1 MSLELIKESVVINRV
16 IGEDSAQTVIEND
29 IIVPDVKPDISRIL
43 LLDGD
48 TYVNRI
54 ETAQDKILIDG
65 TILYKILYVPD
76 EESREIKSFNT
87 SSNFN
92 YALDVL
98 DARPGA
104 KCRVK
109 CDIEHIEYNMMN
121 ERKINVKTIL
131 KVSGKA
137 MEESEQR
144 AVSNIDALE
153 DVQVLRGSAQI
164 NCYLGD
170 SAADCTISEALAVP
184 AGKPSVKE
192 ILRTDVKII
201 NKECY
206 LEDGRA
212 VAKGELNI
220 STLYT
225 ADDEERSLQM
235 IEFDVPFAQSLELP
249 NAGDSADIEVDFR
262 IAGIQFEP
270 AEDEDGELRV
280 LNFEADLNLYA
291 SAYEKRNID
300 IVSDAYSPSVRLNL
314 EQETIRIEDVMTR
327 SKTQVV
333 IRDAISVSDENP
345 EIAEVFN
352 VLCKPW
358 VSDYEVIDDRVNIEG
373 VVSNNILYLSG
384 DSERPVYCQQQEIPF
399 RHTVDIKGIKP
410 DMKCDIGL
418 DIEHCSYSMISAT
431 EVEIRLIIGVD
442 IKVVRQVFYPLTVD
456 IIELPHEDR
465 KLEEQPSLVIY
476 FSKPG
481 DTLWK
486 IAKKY
491 YTTVDYIQKINNITD
506 QDLHVPGRQV
516 LIPKRTL

>member
-170 SAADCTISEALAVP
+170 STADCTISEALAVP

-192 ILRTDVKII
+192 ILRTDVK
-201 NKECY
+201 
-206 LEDGRA
+206 
-212 VAKGELNI
+212 
-220 STLYT
+220 S
-225 ADDEERSLQM
+225 
-235 IEFDVPFAQSLELP
+235 
-249 NAGDSADIEVDFR
+249 
-262 IAGIQFEP
+262 
-270 AEDEDGELRV
+270 
-280 LNFEADLNLYA
+280 
-291 SAYEKRNID
+291 
-300 IVSDAYSPSVRLNL
+300 
-314 EQETIRIEDVMTR
+314 
-327 SKTQVV
+327 
-333 IRDAISVSDENP
+333 
-345 EIAEVFN
+345 
-352 VLCKPW
+352 
-358 VSDYEVIDDRVNIEG
+358 
-373 VVSNNILYLSG
+373 
-384 DSERPVYCQQQEIPF
+384 
-399 RHTVDIKGIKP
+399 
-410 DMKCDIGL
+410 
-418 DIEHCSYSMISAT
+418 
-431 EVEIRLIIGVD
+431 
-442 IKVVRQVFYPLTVD
+442 
-456 IIELPHEDR
+456 
-465 KLEEQPSLVIY
+465 
-476 FSKPG
+476 
-481 DTLWK
+481 
-486 IAKKY
+486 
-491 YTTVDYIQKINNITD
+491 
-506 QDLHVPGRQV
+506 
-516 LIPKRTL
+516 

>member
-1 MSLELIKESVVINRV
+1 MSLELIKESVMINQM

-48 TYVNRI
+48 TYVN
-54 ETAQDKILIDG
+54 ETEAAQDKILING
-65 TILYKILYVPD
+65 TIFYKILYVPEGD
-76 EESREIKSFNT
+76 GREVKSFNI
-87 SSNFN
+87 SSDFD

-137 MEESEQR
+137 MEEIEQS
-144 AVSNIDALE
+144 AISNIGALE
-153 DVQVLRGSAQI
+153 DVQVLRDSAQI

-170 SAADCTISEALAVP
+170 DTVDCNISEALAVP

-192 ILRTDVKII
+192 ILRTDAKII
-201 NKECY
+201 NKEY
-206 LEDGRA
+206 RVEDGRA

-225 ADDEERSLQM
+225 ADDEESSLQM
-235 IEFDVPFAQSLELP
+235 MEFDVPFAQFFEMP
-249 NAGDSADIEVDFR
+249 NAGDYADIEVDYK
-262 IAGIQFEP
+262 IAGIQLEP

-280 LNFEADLNLYA
+280 LNVEANLSLYA

-300 IVSDAYSPSVRLNL
+300 IVSDAYSPSVRLDIEKEPL
-314 EQETIRIEDVMTR
+314 KIEDVVTR

-333 IRDAISVSDENP
+333 IKDTISISDENP
-345 EIAEVFN
+345 EIDEIFN

-358 VSDYEVIDDRVNIEG
+358 MSDCEVNDDKVTIEG
-373 VVSNNILYLSG
+373 VVSNSVLYLSS
-384 DSERPVYCQQQEIPF
+384 DSERPVYCQEQEIPF

-418 DIEHCSYSMISAT
+418 DIEHCSYSMISAK
-431 EVEIRLIIGVD
+431 EVEIRLIIGLD
-442 IKVVRQVFYPLTVD
+442 IKVVRQVAFPLTVD
-456 IIELPHEDR
+456 IIEMPQEDR
-465 KLEEQPSLVIY
+465 KWEDQPSLVIY

-506 QDLHVPGRQV
+506 QDLHSPGCQI